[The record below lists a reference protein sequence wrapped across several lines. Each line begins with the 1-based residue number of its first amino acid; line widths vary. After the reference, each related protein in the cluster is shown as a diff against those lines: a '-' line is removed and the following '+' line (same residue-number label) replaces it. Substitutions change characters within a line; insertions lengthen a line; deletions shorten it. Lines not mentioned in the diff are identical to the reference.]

1 MKPLEKYLY
10 HAAVYTVSIS
20 LLFFIFARLMR
31 IEELSISFSRY
42 FTIFAL
48 SLVISGA
55 EFILTLE
62 KMPRVLRH
70 IIHYLILATSFAVVF
85 LTTRTSTGEFQFR
98 AATVFAALIIF
109 SFIYLIPTVLYYA
122 RTKPKRA
129 AKSKDKKVPIY
140 TNKFDR

>member
-85 LTTRTSTGEFQFR
+85 LTTRTSAGEFQFR

-122 RTKPKRA
+122 RIKPKRA

-140 TNKFDR
+140 TNRFDR